1 MKIDTKNDSLDTLC
15 SNHPTKYIEMSD
27 CSIVSDAYA
36 KIEKE
41 KKDKIERLE
50 EYVAELV
57 FDQTTAYN
65 LKQLTRF
72 QRINAPSKTM
82 RICNTVPIQK
92 INSSFDTV
100 EHGENLTLRVN
111 EYGYGMSGLN
121 RCKNPFCT
129 MCSRSRAGERAHK
142 LKNGIIYAQ
151 TTGKHIYFVTLTIPR
166 HKDIA
171 FQLKE
176 IRRRWGA
183 INNMCSH
190 LKRDYDCNIYKARA
204 MDVTFNP
211 VFKSQRYHLHIH
223 AIIITDVEID
233 GIEDKIART
242 WINQNTPNC
251 RAQYNCQDVQKVKRT
266 MDDSNRVGKYVAKM
280 AGLANEIT
288 HGQMKE
294 SKSHS
299 SVTLSEL
306 MLQRTHDS
314 RSLHLGKC
322 IEIYTEFLLGMK
334 RVRTLNISRNW
345 DDLKP
350 EILEEMEK
358 PFTVELE
365 ISIDR
370 WNLLKANW
378 FYIAEK
384 VQFEVFQNSFYGGT
398 KTLDIYRVNQ
408 VVEDIEEMIDSMER
422 RSHVF
427 DIACH
432 QFDY

>member
-1 MKIDTKNDSLDTLC
+1 
-15 SNHPTKYIEMSD
+15 
-27 CSIVSDAYA
+27 
-36 KIEKE
+36 
-41 KKDKIERLE
+41 
-50 EYVAELV
+50 
-57 FDQTTAYN
+57 
-65 LKQLTRF
+65 
-72 QRINAPSKTM
+72 
-82 RICNTVPIQK
+82 
-92 INSSFDTV
+92 
-100 EHGENLTLRVN
+100 
-111 EYGYGMSGLN
+111 
-121 RCKNPFCT
+121 

-190 LKRDYDCNIYKARA
+190 LKRDYECNIYKARA
-204 MDVTFNP
+204 LDVTFNP
-211 VFKSQRYHLHIH
+211 VFKSQRYHLHVH

-242 WINQNTPNC
+242 WINQNTPDC
-251 RAQYNCQDVQKVKRT
+251 KAQFNCQDVQKVKRA
-266 MDDSNRVGKYVAKM
+266 MADSNRVGKYVAKM

-306 MLQRTHDS
+306 MLQRTNDS
-314 RSLHLGKC
+314 RTLHLGKC

-345 DDLKP
+345 KDLKP
-350 EILEEMEK
+350 EILEEMEE

-365 ISIDR
+365 IPTYF
-370 WNLLKANW
+370 WPLLKSNW

-398 KTLDIYRVNQ
+398 KTFDMHRVNQ
-408 VVEDIEEMIDSMER
+408 VVADIEDMILEIWDSKD
-422 RSHVF
+422 VF
-427 DIACH
+427 DIACW